1 MWNWNKSKFVTELEE
16 NHMVCRDGERLKEE
30 KLEEIWYLN
39 IVLINTAFH

>member
-16 NHMVCRDGERLKEE
+16 NHTVCRDGEKLEE